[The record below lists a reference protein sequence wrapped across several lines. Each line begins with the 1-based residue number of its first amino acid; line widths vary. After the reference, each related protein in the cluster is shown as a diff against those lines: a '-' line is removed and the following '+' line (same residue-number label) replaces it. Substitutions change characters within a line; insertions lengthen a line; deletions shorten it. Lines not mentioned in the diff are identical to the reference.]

1 MTDAPMTSA
10 PIAINTVVPVA
21 AELSARDA
29 KLSARN
35 LAFKYGD
42 FTALKDIN
50 LDVPEKRVTALI
62 GPSGCGKSTLLR
74 LIAGLESICAGDL
87 LIDGRRV
94 NDLEPRERGVG
105 MVFQSYALYPHMSVY
120 DNIGFGL
127 KLAKTEKR
135 SLRER
140 VLETARVL
148 QLDKLLQRKPKELS
162 GGQRQRVAMG
172 RAMAREPDILLFD
185 EPLSNLDAALR
196 VQMRNEIARLHASLG
211 TTMIYVTHDQVE
223 AMTLANKIVVLNA
236 GRIEQVG
243 SPRELYERPVSRF
256 VAGFLGSPKMNFL
269 PAQLLTPGVHSAIA
283 TPALGQLTALPFD
296 SSALAVGSPLT
307 LGIRP
312 EHLSL
317 EKAQGDAGLLVVG
330 VEYLGCETYVHLD
343 VGQDE
348 PLICRCAA
356 NADWRH
362 GDRVELRPDIDNLHL
377 FDADDKALPHRP
389 IAADASI
396 ALRAVRQG

>member
-1 MTDAPMTSA
+1 MSKLQLDNVNKQLGGLRILRDISLE
-10 PIAINTVVPVA
+10 IASGEFVVFV
-21 AELSARDA
+21 
-29 KLSARN
+29 
-35 LAFKYGD
+35 
-42 FTALKDIN
+42 
-50 LDVPEKRVTALI
+50 

-127 KLAKTEKR
+127 KLAKTDKR

-196 VQMRNEIARLHASLG
+196 VQMRNEIARLHANLG

-223 AMTLANKIVVLNA
+223 AMTLADKIVVLNA
-236 GRIEQVG
+236 GR
-243 SPRELYERPVSRF
+243 S
-256 VAGFLGSPKMNFL
+256 
-269 PAQLLTPGVHSAIA
+269 
-283 TPALGQLTALPFD
+283 
-296 SSALAVGSPLT
+296 
-307 LGIRP
+307 
-312 EHLSL
+312 
-317 EKAQGDAGLLVVG
+317 
-330 VEYLGCETYVHLD
+330 
-343 VGQDE
+343 
-348 PLICRCAA
+348 
-356 NADWRH
+356 
-362 GDRVELRPDIDNLHL
+362 
-377 FDADDKALPHRP
+377 
-389 IAADASI
+389 
-396 ALRAVRQG
+396 

>member
-1 MTDAPMTSA
+1 MSKLKLDKVNKQLGGLRILRDISLE
-10 PIAINTVVPVA
+10 IASGEFVVFV
-21 AELSARDA
+21 
-29 KLSARN
+29 
-35 LAFKYGD
+35 
-42 FTALKDIN
+42 
-50 LDVPEKRVTALI
+50 

-223 AMTLANKIVVLNA
+223 AMTLADKIVVLNA

-256 VAGFLGSPKMNFL
+256 VAGFLGSPRMNFL
-269 PAQLLTPGVHSAIA
+269 PARLLAPGLRSLIE
-283 TPALGQLTALPFD
+283 TPALGRLAALPFD
-296 SSALAVGSPLT
+296 SSALSANSQLS

-312 EHLSL
+312 EHLAL
-317 EKAQGDAGLLVVG
+317 QKAPGDAGLRVVG

-343 VGQDE
+343 VGEDE

-356 NADWRH
+356 TAEWRQ
-362 GDRVELRPDIDNLHL
+362 GDRVELQPELANLHL
-377 FDADDKALPHRP
+377 FDADGNALPRHP
-389 IAADASI
+389 TPDAAT
-396 ALRAVRQG
+396 LRALAQGYA